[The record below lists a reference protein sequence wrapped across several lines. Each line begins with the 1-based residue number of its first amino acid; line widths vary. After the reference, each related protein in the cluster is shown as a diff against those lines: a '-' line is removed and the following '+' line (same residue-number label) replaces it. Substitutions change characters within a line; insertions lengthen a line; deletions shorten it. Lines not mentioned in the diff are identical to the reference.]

1 MKVNKRS
8 RLKKIAANILFDIIG
23 GFFYSTGIYIFAKN
37 SGFAPG
43 GLSGLALIIN
53 HLWRLP
59 IGLTTLILNIPLI
72 IFSFKFL
79 GKSFLIKSVRS
90 MIICNIFID
99 IIFPYFPSYS
109 GSPVLA
115 ALYYGIFLG
124 TGLAIFYMRGSSS
137 GGTDFLTMT
146 IKTIKPYFSIG
157 FVTMS
162 IDLIIISLGWPV
174 FGNIDAVLYGV
185 ISTFIAS
192 VVIDKIMYRV
202 GAAKMLVIITKH
214 ADIVAQKISEVSER
228 GSTSIRAVGT
238 FTKDEKNVLICACSN
253 SQAYAIKKEAQK
265 IDEKIFIILTDASKI
280 FGEGFIN

>member
-1 MKVNKRS
+1 M
-8 RLKKIAANILFDIIG
+8 
-23 GFFYSTGIYIFAKN
+23 
-37 SGFAPG
+37 
-43 GLSGLALIIN
+43 ALIIN

-174 FGNIDAVLYGV
+174 FGNIDAILYGV

-214 ADIVAQKISEVSER
+214 ADIVAQKISEVSGR

>member
-1 MKVNKRS
+1 
-8 RLKKIAANILFDIIG
+8 
-23 GFFYSTGIYIFAKN
+23 
-37 SGFAPG
+37 
-43 GLSGLALIIN
+43 
-53 HLWRLP
+53 
-59 IGLTTLILNIPLI
+59 
-72 IFSFKFL
+72 
-79 GKSFLIKSVRS
+79 
-90 MIICNIFID
+90 
-99 IIFPYFPSYS
+99 
-109 GSPVLA
+109 
-115 ALYYGIFLG
+115 
-124 TGLAIFYMRGSSS
+124 MRGSSS

-174 FGNIDAVLYGV
+174 FGNIDAILYGV

-214 ADIVAQKISEVSER
+214 ADIVAQKISEVSGR

-253 SQAYAIKKEAQK
+253 SQALSPLFRCPLEI
-265 IDEKIFIILTDASKI
+265 
-280 FGEGFIN
+280 